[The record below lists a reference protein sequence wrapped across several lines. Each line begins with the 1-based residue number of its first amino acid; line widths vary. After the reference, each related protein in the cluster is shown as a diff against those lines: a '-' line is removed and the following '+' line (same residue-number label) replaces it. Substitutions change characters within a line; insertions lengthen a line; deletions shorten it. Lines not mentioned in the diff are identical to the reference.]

1 MTTFT
6 DDDLSRALDET
17 ADTYD
22 VPAYSSARSR
32 SGTTRRP
39 VQRKWRP
46 ALGLV
51 AAAVVVSF
59 LVAGLSQT
67 GGGGSEEAATVSPSS
82 AASQGG
88 SAASDSSG
96 GGASEFQI
104 ESGRLSL
111 PGVAAPS
118 SAPASSDEQSLSY
131 GAGQPTYGIGQAG
144 PQGDQGRVVKTGTVA
159 LIAKSGAVTPT
170 LDSVGRAAREQGG
183 SVFATQTQESGDTP
197 SGTITVRVPVA
208 QFDALVSAVRGL
220 AEVRSVQ
227 TSGREVTAE
236 YADLET
242 RIASATAARN
252 RLTTILGAAVSVAE
266 VLAVQQQID
275 QTAATVDQLTG
286 QLKVLKDQSDLSTLT
301 VAVTETGD
309 PAITSSRD
317 RGGFGAA
324 FRDAFDGFTSGL
336 QSLVAA
342 SGRALLVLLS
352 LAALTLAGWGLYKV
366 GRRRLV

>member
-1 MTTFT
+1 MTLLQ
-6 DDDLSRALDET
+6 DDDLTRMLVDT
-17 ADTYD
+17 AATYE
-22 VPAYSSARSR
+22 VPAYPSARGR
-32 SGTTRRP
+32 NGTTRRP
-39 VQRKWRP
+39 AQRKWRP
-46 ALGLV
+46 ALGV
-51 AAAVVVSF
+51 AAAAVVVSF
-59 LVAGLSQT
+59 LVAAVSQ
-67 GGGGSEEAATVSPSS
+67 GGGGASQATSAGASSSPSS
-82 AASQGG
+82 AAG
-88 SAASDSSG
+88 S
-96 GGASEFQI
+96 GGASADFQTQ
-104 ESGRLSL
+104 SGQL
-111 PGVAAPS
+111 PLVG
-118 SAPASSDEQSLSY
+118 APAPAASGNES
-131 GAGQPTYGIGQAG
+131 QAG
-144 PQGDQGRVVKTGTVA
+144 GASQGQSGVLSTAQQAEQGRVVKTGTVA

-170 LDSVGRAAREQGG
+170 LDSVGRVAREQGG

-275 QTAATVDQLTG
+275 QTSATVDQLTG

-309 PAITSSRD
+309 PAITRAQGRS
-317 RGGFGAA
+317 GFGAA
-324 FRDAFDGFTSGL
+324 FRDAVDGFSSGL

-342 SGRALLVLLS
+342 SGRALLVLLV
-352 LAALTLAGWGLYKV
+352 LAGLALVGWGVYRV

>member
-1 MTTFT
+1 MTLLQ
-6 DDDLSRALDET
+6 DEDLARMLDET
-17 ADTYD
+17 AETYE
-22 VPAYSSARSR
+22 VPAYPPARGR

-39 VQRKWRP
+39 AQRKWRP
-46 ALGLV
+46 ALGV
-51 AAAVVVSF
+51 AAAAVVVSF
-59 LVAGLSQT
+59 LVAAVSQ
-67 GGGGSEEAATVSPSS
+67 GGGGASEATSAGASSPSS
-82 AASQGG
+82 AASR
-88 SAASDSSG
+88 SDAPESG
-96 GGASEFQI
+96 GAGADFQT
-104 ESGRLSL
+104 ESGQL
-111 PGVAAPS
+111 PLVGAAAPS
-118 SAPASSDEQSLSY
+118 SAPNPA
-131 GAGQPTYGIGQAG
+131 
-144 PQGDQGRVVKTGTVA
+144 DQGRVVKTGTVA

-170 LDSVGRAAREQGG
+170 LDSVGRVAREQGG

-275 QTAATVDQLTG
+275 QTSATVDQLTG

-309 PAITSSRD
+309 PAITRAQGRS
-317 RGGFGAA
+317 GFGAA
-324 FRDAFDGFTSGL
+324 FRDAVDGFSSGL

-342 SGRALLVLLS
+342 SGRALLVLLC
-352 LAALTLAGWGLYKV
+352 LAALGLVAAGVWKV